1 MNITQMFIPQNTKAR
16 PQKSLNFKGI
26 TIHNT
31 GNYSNGAGA
40 LNHGKYMQGS
50 GSNNLVSWHYTVD
63 DTNIVQ
69 HLPENEIGWHAGDGA
84 NGKGNT
90 TTIAIEICVNPD
102 SNLLQA
108 TDNAVKLCA
117 DILNR
122 HGIQNA
128 SGYLFQH
135 RDWNGK
141 NCPAELR
148 KGNPYN
154 WQTFID
160 KVNAELQPKS
170 QTEPN
175 KYTVQKGDT
184 LSGIAKK
191 HNILLSFL
199 LLANP
204 QISNPN
210 LIRVGQ
216 VITIPDSK
224 GTVTEPVTKPQGIAV
239 GSKVKVKQGVK
250 SYDGKNLAKFVFSG
264 TYTVDE
270 LKGSRAV
277 LDKKGICTAV
287 NINDLVVL

>member
-1 MNITQMFIPQNTKAR
+1 MKQMFIPKGKKAR
-16 PQKSLNFKGI
+16 PARPLNFSGV

-40 LNHGKYMQGS
+40 LNHGKYMQGN
-50 GSNNLVSWHYTVD
+50 GANNLVSWHYTVD

-69 HLPENEIGWHAGDGA
+69 HLPENEIAWHAGDGA

-102 SNLLQA
+102 SNLLIA
-108 TDNAVKLCA
+108 TDRAVKLTA

-122 HGIQNA
+122 HGIKNA
-128 SGYLFQH
+128 NGYVFQH
-135 RDWNGK
+135 NNWNGK

-239 GSKVKVKQGVK
+239 GSKVKVKQGAK
-250 SYDGKNLAKFVFSG
+250 TYDGKNIAKFVYNG
-264 TYTVDE
+264 TYIVDE
-270 LKGSRAV
+270 LKGNRAV
-277 LDKKGICTAV
+277 LDRKGICTPV
-287 NINDLVVL
+287 NISDLVVVF

>member
-1 MNITQMFIPQNTKAR
+1 MNITQMLIPKNTKAR
-16 PQKSLNFKGI
+16 PQKALNFKGI

-63 DTNIVQ
+63 DINIVQ

-108 TDNAVKLCA
+108 TDNATKLCA

-128 SGYLFQH
+128 NGYLFQH
-135 RDWNGK
+135 NNWNGK
-141 NCPAELR
+141 NCPAEIR

-160 KVNAELQPKS
+160 KVNAELQPKP

-184 LSGIAKK
+184 LSGIAKQ
-191 HNILLSFL
+191 HNILLSYL
-199 LLANP
+199 ILANP
-204 QISNPN
+204 QIKDPN

-216 VITIPDSK
+216 TINIPSSK
-224 GTVTEPVTKPQGIAV
+224 NTVTQPKAIQV
-239 GSKVKVKQGVK
+239 GSRVQVKTGAKTFE
-250 SYDGKNLAKFVFSG
+250 GKPIASFVYKN
-264 TYTVDE
+264 TYTVDQ
-270 LKGSRAV
+270 LKGERAV
-277 LDKKGICTAV
+277 LDLKGICTPV
-287 NINDLVVL
+287 NIKDLEVVL

>member
-1 MNITQMFIPQNTKAR
+1 MKQMFIPKGKKAR
-16 PQKSLNFKGI
+16 PARPLKFSGV

-40 LNHGKYMQGS
+40 LNHGKYMQGN
-50 GSNNLVSWHYTVD
+50 GANNLVSWHYTVD

-69 HLPENEIGWHAGDGA
+69 HLPENEIAWHAGDGA

-102 SNLLQA
+102 SNLLIA
-108 TDNAVKLCA
+108 TDRAVKLTA

-122 HGIQNA
+122 HGIKNA
-128 SGYLFQH
+128 NGYVFQH
-135 RDWNGK
+135 NNWNGK

-239 GSKVKVKQGVK
+239 GSKVKVKQGAK
-250 SYDGKNLAKFVFSG
+250 TYDGKNIAKFVYNG
-264 TYTVDE
+264 TYIVDE
-270 LKGSRAV
+270 LKGNRAV
-277 LDKKGICTAV
+277 LDRKGICTPV
-287 NINDLVVL
+287 NISDLVVVF